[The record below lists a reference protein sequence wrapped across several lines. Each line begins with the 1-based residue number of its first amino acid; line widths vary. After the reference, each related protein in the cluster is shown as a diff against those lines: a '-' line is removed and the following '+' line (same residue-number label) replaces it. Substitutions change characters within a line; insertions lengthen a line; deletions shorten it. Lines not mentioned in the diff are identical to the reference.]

1 VLIKLEGIKQ
11 SIGDVK
17 KEQALLSLKVTM
29 LMRANGEDGSLK
41 ELPGEIQFPI
51 KSIRELSILEKR
63 LEDVQLKFLLVSN
76 IGLLRRILST

>member
-11 SIGDVK
+11 SIGDLK
-17 KEQALLSLKVTM
+17 KEQALLSSKVTL
-29 LMRANGEDGSLK
+29 LMQANGMDGSLE

-63 LEDVQLKFLLVSN
+63 LEDVQLKFLLVN
-76 IGLLRRILST
+76 YN